1 MVGTRKFDTEEVLG
15 IALHAFWRDGYTR
28 TSIPQLERETGIG
41 RQSLYLAFGDKK
53 QLFLQALDRYV
64 DQYIGRSCRI
74 LETLPP
80 AEALAAVFDLIFERM
95 DRPENPRGCLVT
107 NTTLEVEGADHEI
120 EKSVVDHL
128 RRLEEAFRAALGR
141 GVADRSLEPMASIE
155 DEALMLMAATRGLSV
170 LHRGGYRPEDL
181 VAIRV
186 QSLARL
192 GLSDISVSSEIPA
205 SASG

>member
-1 MVGTRKFDTEEVLG
+1 MVGTRKFDTDEVLE

-53 QLFLQALDRYV
+53 QFFLQALDRYV

-74 LETLPP
+74 LETIPS
-80 AEALAAVFDLIFERM
+80 AEALVAVFDLIFERM
-95 DRPENPRGCLVT
+95 DQQENPRGCLVT
-107 NTTLEVEGADHEI
+107 NTTLELEGADPDI
-120 EKSVVDHL
+120 AKSVHDHL
-128 RRLEEAFRAALGR
+128 RRLEGAFRTALRR
-141 GVADRSLEPMASIE
+141 GVADQSIEPMASIE